1 MVTQRQLLIVIC
13 ILCACGTC
21 ERLSFDLRAL
31 NLLSTPKIKQ
41 AHYEN
46 SRKIQTSSSA
56 SWENNND
63 GKTTLDIHRMR
74 TGQYIYKHI
83 IVHCCRVSEKPGP
96 LSHAQLSISILMISI
111 PASLFSQGV

>member
-41 AHYEN
+41 AHYES
-46 SRKIQTSSSA
+46 SRKIQTSSPA

-63 GKTTLDIHRMR
+63 ERQPLRYIECELDNIFISTL
-74 TGQYIYKHI
+74 
-83 IVHCCRVSEKPGP
+83 
-96 LSHAQLSISILMISI
+96 
-111 PASLFSQGV
+111 